1 MTLEEVK
8 QKLKVFD
15 KYTFEED
22 THTYYCN
29 GVKVGIGV
37 TSLIGLYANKFDD
50 QEVAERVLEKNIKNY
65 NYAKTQLKLYYP
77 SGSNVNTEY
86 LQELYNYLKLPITIQ
101 DILAEWH
108 YKRDF
113 SCEKGTTIHEYTQSL
128 FSGNEW
134 HLRPF
139 DNSKEYLEVVEKIK
153 HHSNNYYND
162 YKDRYIHIKDELLI
176 GVEWANLCSA
186 IDHLFYDKVD
196 KGVVIVD
203 YKTNSYMDGYYDNP
217 DKKVYKKYMMIP
229 FQDTLDNSYE
239 HYKIQLIIYKYILQE
254 LLGIPVLRTEIV
266 YLTENKD
273 NYEVIQIPYKKE
285 KAELMLE
292 LRRVKDMNSVPVLL
306 IGKSGSGKSA
316 SLRNFKK
323 DELAIANVLGKP
335 LPFKSDLEAPKVD
348 DYATILKAIEHTSK
362 KVIVIDDAN
371 YLITNEFMAKS
382 SVKGFDKYNEIGNNF
397 FNLINGIKNV
407 KGGKTVYLIMHEDT
421 DDEGNVKP
429 KTIGKLLDDKVNIQ
443 GMFTVCIRSMFENGK
458 YIFRLKTN
466 GQDCVKT
473 PIGLFEDDEMENDL
487 KIVDEKIRE
496 YYELDKEEEKKVEEE
511 K

>member
-1 MTLEEVK
+1 MTLEEIK

-37 TSLIGLYANKFDD
+37 TSLIGLYANKFDE
-50 QEVAERVLEKNIKNY
+50 QNVAEMVAQKQNKEV
-65 NYAKTQLKLYYP
+65 TQII
-77 SGSNVNTEY
+77 E
-86 LQELYNYLKLPITIQ
+86 
-101 DILAEWH
+101 EWH

-113 SCEKGTTIHEYTQSL
+113 SCVKGTTIHEYTQSL

-139 DNSKEYLEVVEKIK
+139 DNSKEYLEVVDKLK

-176 GVEWANLCSA
+176 GVEWADVSSA
-186 IDHLFYDKVD
+186 IDHLFYDKID
-196 KGVVIVD
+196 KGVVIID

-239 HYKIQLIIYKYILQE
+239 HYKIQLSIYKYILQE

-273 NYEVIQIPYKKE
+273 NYEVIQIPYEKE

-292 LRRVKDMNSVPVLL
+292 LRRIKDMKSIPVL
-306 IGKSGSGKSA
+306 IMGASGTGKSFSFRNLPPEETAIISVAKS
-316 SLRNFKK
+316 
-323 DELAIANVLGKP
+323 E
-335 LPFKSDLEAPKVD
+335 LPFRNKTGLKFVECD
-348 DYATILKAIEHTSK
+348 DYTKIASAIQGTKKRIICLDDTGYLMQFENFDKAMIKGYDKHT
-362 KVIVIDDAN
+362 
-371 YLITNEFMAKS
+371 EMAKHYA
-382 SVKGFDKYNEIGNNF
+382 D
-397 FNLINGIKNV
+397 LL
-407 KGGKTVYLIMHEDT
+407 KTIRKLDGEKIVYMTIHEDII
-421 DDEGNVKP
+421 DGISKP
-429 KTIGKLLDDKVNIQ
+429 KTTGKMINDNLCIEGLLNIV
-443 GMFTVCIRSMFENGK
+443 FRSVIKEGEHVFQTRSAG
-458 YIFRLKTN
+458 
-466 GQDCVKT
+466 DSVAKT
-473 PIGLFEDDEMENDL
+473 PYEMYEEEFIPNDL
-487 KIVDEKIRE
+487 AEIDKTIRE
-496 YYELDKEEEKKVEEE
+496 YYNYKPITEKIEEGGNK
-511 K
+511 